1 MRVTPVLSFVWRCR
15 VTVRAPFLVQKI
27 KRSGSGTLRQR
38 TVPLLKVTEVRKY
51 KQLSDYI
58 FNDNK
63 AKAGQGLSDV
73 KPIRSCGA
81 FVQSRTPDNFEW
93 SVVST

>member
-1 MRVTPVLSFVWRCR
+1 M
-15 VTVRAPFLVQKI
+15 
-27 KRSGSGTLRQR
+27 QR

-58 FNDNK
+58 FTDNK
-63 AKAGQGLSDV
+63 AKAGHGLSDV

-81 FVQSRTPDNFEW
+81 FFQSRTPDNFEW

>member
-1 MRVTPVLSFVWRCR
+1 M
-15 VTVRAPFLVQKI
+15 
-27 KRSGSGTLRQR
+27 
-38 TVPLLKVTEVRKY
+38 PLLKVTEVRKH

-58 FNDNK
+58 SNDNK
-63 AKAGQGLSDV
+63 AKGGQGLSDV